1 MRSLEFFEA
10 LLKLGSI
17 EQVIINNPALKTSD
31 VIKFFD
37 EIFNCLKQNKE
48 DTYELYTDGASK
60 GNPGLSGVGY
70 VIKKNSTVIDET
82 CKSIGVATNNIA
94 EYTALIEG
102 LKKLLELKIK
112 SINAY
117 SDSELMVKQ
126 INGEYQVK
134 NSKIKSLH
142 AQVKNLI
149 KQFDYFSISH
159 IPREK
164 NKLADKLSKEAAQ

>member
-1 MRSLEFFEA
+1 MRSLEFFKA

-17 EQVIINNPALKTSD
+17 EQVIINNPSLNMSD

-37 EIFNCLKQNKE
+37 EIFSYLEQDKE
-48 DTYELYTDGASK
+48 KTYKLYTDGASK
-60 GNPGLSGVGY
+60 GNPGPSGVGY
-70 VIKKNSTVIDET
+70 VIKKNSVVIEENG
-82 CKSIGVATNNIA
+82 KSIGIATNNIA
-94 EYTALIEG
+94 EYTALAEG
-102 LKKLLELKIK
+102 LKRLLELKIK
-112 SINAY
+112 SIEVY

-134 NSKIKSLH
+134 NSKIKPLYT
-142 AQVKNLI
+142 QVKDLT

-164 NKLADKLSKEAAQ
+164 NSLADKLAKNAAR

>member
-1 MRSLEFFEA
+1 MKSLEFFKA

-17 EQVIINNPALKTSD
+17 EQVIINNPELKTSD

-37 EIFNCLKQNKE
+37 EIFNCLKQDKQS
-48 DTYELYTDGASK
+48 TYELYTDGASK
-60 GNPGLSGVGY
+60 GNPGLSGIGY
-70 VIKKNSTVIDET
+70 VIKKNGVVVDET

-102 LKKLLELKIK
+102 LKKLLDLKIK
-112 SINAY
+112 SINVY

-134 NSKIKSLH
+134 NSKIKPLY
-142 AQVKNLI
+142 AQVKDLAN
-149 KQFDYFSISH
+149 QFDYFSISH

-164 NKLADKLSKEAAQ
+164 NRLADKLSKEAAK